1 MWPLTSHMLLRV
13 YLVSPFA
20 EWGQSL
26 IYCLG
31 LSAYNTYMPF
41 NLLLVSHGTCALGL
55 LKGKIQYMADL
66 AQNGAERGL
75 DGVWDFGKG
84 QEKCQEV

>member
-1 MWPLTSHMLLRV
+1 
-13 YLVSPFA
+13 
-20 EWGQSL
+20 
-26 IYCLG
+26 
-31 LSAYNTYMPF
+31 MPF
-41 NLLLVSHGTCALGL
+41 NLVLVSQGVCALGL

>member
-1 MWPLTSHMLLRV
+1 MWHLTSHMLLRV

-31 LSAYNTYMPF
+31 LLAYNTYMPF
-41 NLLLVSHGTCALGL
+41 NL
-55 LKGKIQYMADL
+55 
-66 AQNGAERGL
+66 GL
-75 DGVWDFGKG
+75 DHMELVPWDFPKAIFNTWLP
-84 QEKCQEV
+84 

>member
-1 MWPLTSHMLLRV
+1 MLLRV

-66 AQNGAERGL
+66 AQNGAETGL
-75 DGVWDFGKG
+75 DGLWDQGEVQG
-84 QEKCQEV
+84 NCQEV